1 MDMKQAIQRV
11 ADRQDLTGEEAG
23 EVMELLLTGAATQA
37 QIGAFLTGICG
48 LKGETIDES
57 LSGFLCWQIK
67 QSIFIRIPTIILI
80 WLEPEGIARILSI
93 FLRHLPS

>member
-11 ADRQDLTGEEAG
+11 ADRQNLTRAEAE

-37 QIGAFLTGICG
+37 QIGAFLTG
-48 LKGETIDES
+48 LRMKGETIDEIVGLAS
-57 LSGFLCWQIK
+57 VLQIRQSTFIHILIILSIWWEPAETA
-67 QSIFIRIPTIILI
+67 RIP
-80 WLEPEGIARILSI
+80 SI